1 MKKTLIMASLIAAVG
16 VMAQGTLAPANIG
29 GGINVPFIEADGG
42 AKLGNT
48 YQAQIFVGAT
58 ADSLAPV
65 GAPIVF
71 AGNGYFT
78 SKTMTFDGTGGLPQY
93 AAGATVYV
101 MVAVFPVG
109 YANYDAAAA
118 AGAKVGTS
126 LDKPGSTPIA
136 VKLGNWGEPPAVPAA
151 LVGLPVV
158 EVAVVP
164 EPSVLALIGLGA
176 AALLLRRRN

>member
-16 VMAQGTLAPANIG
+16 VMAQGTLTPANIG
-29 GGINVPFIEADGG
+29 GGINVPFDDAVTG

-48 YQAQIFVGAT
+48 YQAQILVGADE
-58 ADSLAPV
+58 ASLAPV

-93 AAGATVYV
+93 AAGANVFV
-101 MVAVFPVG
+101 RVDVFPVG
-109 YANYDAAAA
+109 YANWGTAAAA
-118 AGAKVGTS
+118 MQKVGQS
-126 LDKPGSTPIA
+126 NVIP
-136 VKLGNWGEPPAVPAA
+136 VKLGNWGDPPALPAA
-151 LVGLPVV
+151 LVGLQAVH
-158 EVAVVP
+158 VAVIP

-176 AALLLRRRN
+176 AALLLRRRS